1 MLLFC
6 TSLNR
11 ETLYINVAPLGLFA
25 MISWGDAPGYINV
38 APLGLFGI
46 ILVSQKVQFV
56 PFLNIFFSVLF
67 HS

>member
-25 MISWGDAPGYINV
+25 MISWGDAPGDINL

-46 ILVSQKVQFV
+46 ILVSQKS
-56 PFLNIFFSVLF
+56 PI